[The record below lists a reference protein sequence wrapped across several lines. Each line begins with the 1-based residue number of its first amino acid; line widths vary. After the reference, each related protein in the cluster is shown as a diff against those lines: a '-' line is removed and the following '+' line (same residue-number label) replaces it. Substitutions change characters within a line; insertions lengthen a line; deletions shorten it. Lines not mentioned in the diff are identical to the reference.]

1 MATMLP
7 KIGRPAT
14 NALASIGINT
24 LEELAKYERTTILDT
39 HGVGPKAIS
48 ILENAL
54 TEAGLSFKNE
64 AASEFPFEMVGDLGC
79 DNAPKRRI
87 MLDFLIGSALADKN
101 KLSQTVVSNFK
112 WQVPGAF
119 ELNSLDE
126 FHNEIEA
133 HKVDIKRIAV
143 THNLTHGKFGAMHG
157 TQLNSD
163 GTAVYFAD
171 FIEFESNR
179 KNAKIKTVTSYVIMN
194 DE

>member
-64 AASEFPFEMVGDLGC
+64 AASEFPFEMVGDLG
-79 DNAPKRRI
+79 
-87 MLDFLIGSALADKN
+87 
-101 KLSQTVVSNFK
+101 
-112 WQVPGAF
+112 
-119 ELNSLDE
+119 
-126 FHNEIEA
+126 
-133 HKVDIKRIAV
+133 
-143 THNLTHGKFGAMHG
+143 
-157 TQLNSD
+157 
-163 GTAVYFAD
+163 
-171 FIEFESNR
+171 
-179 KNAKIKTVTSYVIMN
+179 VIMHPN
-194 DE
+194 GESC

>member
-7 KIGRPAT
+7 KNGHSAT
-14 NALASIGINT
+14 IELTSIGINT

-64 AASEFPFEMVGDLGC
+64 EASEFPFEMVGDLVC

-87 MLDFLIGSALADKN
+87 MLYFLIGSTLADKN

-112 WQVPGAF
+112 WQVPSAF

-133 HKVDIKRIAV
+133 HKVDIKRIEV

-163 GTAVYFAD
+163 GT
-171 FIEFESNR
+171 
-179 KNAKIKTVTSYVIMN
+179 
-194 DE
+194 

>member
-87 MLDFLIGSALADKN
+87 MLDFLIG
-101 KLSQTVVSNFK
+101 
-112 WQVPGAF
+112 
-119 ELNSLDE
+119 
-126 FHNEIEA
+126 
-133 HKVDIKRIAV
+133 
-143 THNLTHGKFGAMHG
+143 
-157 TQLNSD
+157 
-163 GTAVYFAD
+163 
-171 FIEFESNR
+171 
-179 KNAKIKTVTSYVIMN
+179 
-194 DE
+194 